1 MVIGLT
7 HIHCFSDM
15 KGNIKIRIVAF
26 ILLIVWM
33 SVIFIMSAQ
42 PANKSSKVSGG
53 FVCKIIDVLYSDF
66 EIFSAERQSN
76 ITYTITFLV
85 RKTAHFLEY
94 FILGI
99 LSVITAFT
107 YKKNKLFFKI
117 FGAVMFSILYA
128 VSDEVHQYFVPG
140 RACRLLDICIDSA
153 GSICA
158 VLLVVFII
166 SAKNRNKSGEL
177 NA

>member
-1 MVIGLT
+1 MAIGLT
-7 HIHCFSDM
+7 HIHCFSNM
-15 KGNIKIRIVAF
+15 KGNIKIRIVSS

-42 PANKSSKVSGG
+42 PANESSKVSGG
-53 FVCKIIDVLYSDF
+53 FVCKIIDVLFSDF
-66 EIFSAERQSN
+66 ENFSAERQSN
-76 ITYTITFLV
+76 ITHTITFLV

-99 LSVITAFT
+99 LSATTAFT
-107 YKKNKLFFKI
+107 YKQNKFYFKI
-117 FGAVMFSILYA
+117 FGAILFSILYA

-140 RACRLLDICIDSA
+140 RACRLLDIGIDSA

-158 VLLVVFII
+158 VLLVIFII
-166 SAKNRNKSGEL
+166 SAKNRHKSGEL